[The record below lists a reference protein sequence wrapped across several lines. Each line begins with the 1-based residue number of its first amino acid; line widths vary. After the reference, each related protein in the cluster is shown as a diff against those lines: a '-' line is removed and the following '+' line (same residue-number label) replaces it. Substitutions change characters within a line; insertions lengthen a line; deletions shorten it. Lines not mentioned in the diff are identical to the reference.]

1 MARIDN
7 NRATKATAKQVKYHK
22 PLSKDEAKL
31 IKEKGISPDEY
42 RYQQASAWAIL
53 MGEELPDK
61 KQYMRELS
69 DLKKNRK

>member
-1 MARIDN
+1 MPRYYEN
-7 NRATKATAKQVKYHK
+7 KAVGKQVKYYK

-42 RYQQASAWAIL
+42 RYQQASDWAIL

-61 KQYMRELS
+61 REYMKELS
-69 DLKKNRK
+69 DLKKKRK

>member
-1 MARIDN
+1 MPRLYEN
-7 NRATKATAKQVKYHK
+7 KAVGKQVKYYK

-61 KQYMRELS
+61 KKYTKELS
-69 DLKKNRK
+69 DLKKREK

>member
-31 IKEKGISPDEY
+31 IKEKY